1 MADIGRLAGVSA
13 STVSRALSNNPS
25 IPKATRDRIARI
37 ADENNYVLD
46 VRAQNFR
53 LQRSQTIA
61 TVLPYVGRSRRHIS
75 DPFYMEMVGGIA
87 DELEAHGY
95 DMIVARVPSDRD
107 AWCLR
112 YIMNKRV
119 DGIFI
124 IDRAVNDRGI
134 ARLQELGANFI
145 VFGPTLP
152 DQDYVSVGGNT
163 MEGGMLAT
171 RHLASLGRRHI
182 GFIGGHKTMVETY
195 LRHEGYRR
203 ALGECGLPYDERLV
217 IYTDFTPQA
226 GATAI
231 TQLLDNAP
239 DLDGVFICSDFMSIA
254 AMQIMAERGRR
265 VPQDISV
272 VGYDDI
278 QLAAHCS
285 PRLTTVRQQ
294 INASGRMMVRKLFDM
309 LDGGIQ
315 QPETIPVELIVRD
328 SCGANILSSST
339 QSA

>member
-1 MADIGRLAGVSA
+1 
-13 STVSRALSNNPS
+13 
-25 IPKATRDRIARI
+25 
-37 ADENNYVLD
+37 
-46 VRAQNFR
+46 
-53 LQRSQTIA
+53 
-61 TVLPYVGRSRRHIS
+61 
-75 DPFYMEMVGGIA
+75 
-87 DELEAHGY
+87 
-95 DMIVARVPSDRD
+95 
-107 AWCLR
+107 
-112 YIMNKRV
+112 
-119 DGIFI
+119 
-124 IDRAVNDRGI
+124 
-134 ARLQELGANFI
+134 
-145 VFGPTLP
+145 
-152 DQDYVSVGGNT
+152 
-163 MEGGMLAT
+163 
-171 RHLASLGRRHI
+171 
-182 GFIGGHKTMVETY
+182 MVETY